1 MLGASELN
9 VSAGGVAEGVFKL
22 CLFPVTVAIVQQ
34 SVRKWAA
41 AAWTSRSG
49 AVGSNGAES
58 GGGTDGRSAGGGVE
72 VIGAR
77 RPGEVVEP
85 RRAERGGGDVRSGG
99 DAAAADAVNP
109 LWAAVR

>member
-9 VSAGGVAEGVFKL
+9 VSASDVAEGVFTFVLVKL
-22 CLFPVTVAIVQQ
+22 
-34 SVRKWAA
+34 
-41 AAWTSRSG
+41 
-49 AVGSNGAES
+49 
-58 GGGTDGRSAGGGVE
+58 
-72 VIGAR
+72 IGAR

-99 DAAAADAVNP
+99 GAAAADAANP

>member
-1 MLGASELN
+1 MFE
-9 VSAGGVAEGVFKL
+9 
-22 CLFPVTVAIVQQ
+22 
-34 SVRKWAA
+34 RWAA

-49 AVGSNGAES
+49 AVGYNGAES

-99 DAAAADAVNP
+99 DAAAEDAANP

>member
-9 VSAGGVAEGVFKL
+9 VSASGVAEGVFTFALVKL
-22 CLFPVTVAIVQQ
+22 
-34 SVRKWAA
+34 
-41 AAWTSRSG
+41 
-49 AVGSNGAES
+49 
-58 GGGTDGRSAGGGVE
+58 
-72 VIGAR
+72 IGAR

-99 DAAAADAVNP
+99 DAAAADAANP

>member
-9 VSAGGVAEGVFKL
+9 VSARGVAEGVFTFVLVKL
-22 CLFPVTVAIVQQ
+22 
-34 SVRKWAA
+34 
-41 AAWTSRSG
+41 
-49 AVGSNGAES
+49 
-58 GGGTDGRSAGGGVE
+58 
-72 VIGAR
+72 IGAR

-99 DAAAADAVNP
+99 DAAAADAANP